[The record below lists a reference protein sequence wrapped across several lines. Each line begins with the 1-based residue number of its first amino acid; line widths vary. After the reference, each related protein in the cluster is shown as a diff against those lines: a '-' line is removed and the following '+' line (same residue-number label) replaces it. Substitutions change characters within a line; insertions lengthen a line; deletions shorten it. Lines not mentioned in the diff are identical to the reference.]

1 LRITSLFAAF
11 IAFIVLAS
19 SAGANTALRLELAGI
34 VEAPGKMTVT
44 VATAG
49 ADGRP
54 MPGLTAENFK
64 ATFGE
69 KPLVL
74 KEVAPA
80 GSTGIAASV
89 IVMADASK
97 TMTPPA
103 LVQVKAALPEF
114 VNGLDAGD
122 KVGVVAFNTNVTNL
136 IDVTPERGLVV
147 QAINRLGGAGDSD
160 VFGAVSDASRRITTL
175 TPERRM
181 VVLISAGRPVA
192 SVDKRAASLAAAK
205 AAGVIFYPVAVGE
218 EADRDYLAELAL
230 VTGGRMMDAP
240 NANALR
246 PVLSDLAAAIKG
258 QYALVMD
265 VPVAAD
271 RTQAGRLDI
280 TLNSRG
286 ETALVQRMLTPL
298 QGAVAPT
305 FTMKVNGLTSGQ
317 KITGPVTIEPNLAAD
332 TKLSKIEY
340 GVDNNPPYAITEPPF
355 AIPVD
360 PAKLSQGNHI
370 LKIVATDTTGRRAEV
385 QVPFAAA
392 PPPAPGKGLPI
403 VPIFS
408 LLALAAIGY
417 LGFKVVQ
424 RRQLKVDYAAR
435 TRPYSTRSAPPVR
448 VARPIEAAEAE
459 DALPT
464 DDRLQGRL
472 LVMDERPEMRGQ
484 AGSIREYELRGSP
497 LSFGVGS
504 SCAVRVEDTSG
515 EIANEEARIWV
526 QKRRLVYHKLTT
538 LSAMAT
544 EGMVS
549 GWLFLDDGD
558 EMRVGNYR
566 LMFRADE
573 EEAAPELDEGA
584 IAEAARNFGTNMGQP
599 AA

>member
-1 LRITSLFAAF
+1 
-11 IAFIVLAS
+11 
-19 SAGANTALRLELAGI
+19 
-34 VEAPGKMTVT
+34 
-44 VATAG
+44 
-49 ADGRP
+49 
-54 MPGLTAENFK
+54 
-64 ATFGE
+64 
-69 KPLVL
+69 
-74 KEVAPA
+74 
-80 GSTGIAASV
+80 
-89 IVMADASK
+89 
-97 TMTPPA
+97 
-103 LVQVKAALPEF
+103 
-114 VNGLDAGD
+114 
-122 KVGVVAFNTNVTNL
+122 
-136 IDVTPERGLVV
+136 
-147 QAINRLGGAGDSD
+147 
-160 VFGAVSDASRRITTL
+160 
-175 TPERRM
+175 
-181 VVLISAGRPVA
+181 
-192 SVDKRAASLAAAK
+192 
-205 AAGVIFYPVAVGE
+205 
-218 EADRDYLAELAL
+218 
-230 VTGGRMMDAP
+230 MMDAA

-246 PVLSDLAAAIKG
+246 PVLNDLAAAIKG

-280 TLNSRG
+280 TLNARG
-286 ETALVQRMLTPL
+286 ETAVVQRMLAPL
-298 QGAVAPT
+298 QGAVVPT
-305 FTMKVNGLTSGQ
+305 FTMKVNGLAAGQ

-332 TKLSKIEY
+332 TKLAKIEY
-340 GVDNNPPYAITEPPF
+340 AVDSAPPYEVTAPPF

-392 PPPAPGKGLPI
+392 PPPAPGKSLPI
-403 VPIFS
+403 VPIFA
-408 LLALAAIGY
+408 LLALGAIGY
-417 LGFKVVQ
+417 LGFKIMQ

-435 TRPYSTRSAPPVR
+435 TRPYSSRSAAPVR
-448 VARPIEAAEAE
+448 VARPIEASQAE
-459 DALPT
+459 DAEPA
-464 DDRLQGRL
+464 DDHLQGRL
-472 LVMDERPEMRGQ
+472 LVMDERPEMHGQ

-504 SCAVRVEDTSG
+504 NCTVRVEDTSG

-573 EEAAPELDEGA
+573 EEAGPQLDEEA
-584 IAEAARNFGTNMGQP
+584 IAEVARNLGTNLGQP